1 MLPRFI
7 ILPAAASLLAAAL
20 AGCTERTAEPPQT
33 IASTAQPPGDTGP
46 RASERDAVLRGG
58 LAGAGVGDRV
68 FFAYDSSTLG
78 PDALRVLQAQ
88 AAWLKA
94 QPAAQ
99 LTIEGHA
106 DERGTREYNLALGE
120 RRAAAVRDYLIASG
134 IASDRLRTLSYGKE
148 RPQVVGHDESAW
160 AQNRRGVSVVQ

>member
-1 MLPRFI
+1 RLRGLSDYDTISPETNDDVRSPVTKASRPIMLPRFI

-88 AAWLKA
+88 AA
-94 QPAAQ
+94 
-99 LTIEGHA
+99 
-106 DERGTREYNLALGE
+106 
-120 RRAAAVRDYLIASG
+120 
-134 IASDRLRTLSYGKE
+134 
-148 RPQVVGHDESAW
+148 
-160 AQNRRGVSVVQ
+160 